1 MAHFPTALPWILAHE
16 GGWVDD
22 PDDPG
27 GATNQGITLMTAQ
40 RHGIMTKEAL
50 RNIAPSQVASI
61 YRSDYWRF
69 DGVDDQ
75 LVATKVFDM
84 AVNFGRKTAVRMV
97 QAALNELGAYIIPD
111 GLWGPETEAALNAT
125 EPRHLLMLL
134 CRDCADRYRQIV
146 ANRPASAKFLKGW
159 LRRADALPPEVEGA

>member
-1 MAHFPTALPWILAHE
+1 MAHFPTALPWILSYE

-27 GATNQGITLMTAQ
+27 GATNQGITLATAQ

-50 RNIAPSQVASI
+50 RNITPSQVASI

-75 LVATKVFDM
+75 RVATKVFDM

-97 QAALNELGAYIIPD
+97 QNALNELGTYLIPD
-111 GLWGPETEAALNAT
+111 GLWGPETEAALNAV
-125 EPRHLLMLL
+125 EPKRVLMLL
-134 CRDCADRYRQIV
+134 CRDCADRYRQI
-146 ANRPASAKFLKGW
+146 AAKRPASAKYLKGW
-159 LRRADALPPEVEGA
+159 LRRAEALPPEVTGA